1 MRNRTCAIK
10 DRLPVAA
17 KGVSRPLLLPVCRG
31 SRHGVVSTT
40 SHLFMCSRQTG
51 EEHSR
56 ASDRSRCRDLRR
68 YTAMRQSQRLL
79 SLFLKKNLG
88 SENHSQTGRP
98 TPGIRSPANPVFIGI
113 GGRLA
118 NQPPGNTLRGG
129 RFYAALRTNAA
140 CGPCGNRETGRSPQ
154 RRPAASRSR

>member
-40 SHLFMCSRQTG
+40 SHLFVCSRQTG

-68 YTAMRQSQRLL
+68 YTTTRQSQRLL
-79 SLFLKKNLG
+79 SFFLKKFLG
-88 SENHSQTGRP
+88 SENRLQTGRP
-98 TPGIRSPANPVFIGI
+98 PPEIRSPANPVFIGI

-118 NQPPGNTLRGG
+118 NRPPGDTPRGG
-129 RFYAALRTNAA
+129 RFYRAWPTTAP
-140 CGPCGNRETGRSPQ
+140 CGPCGNRGLARSPQ
-154 RRPAASRSR
+154 RRPATSRSR